1 MQVFLIFLTHE
12 LRINFRKFS
21 RILASFLFFL
31 IFLSSFSLLTQDQ
44 SGQSVDASI
53 AILFSLLSCLIFS
66 SAEFLK
72 KDFESGASE
81 QILISCENFEVFI
94 AAKMLANWIVCCA
107 PILIVTYFIKPDFLL
122 LIILV
127 SLLINL
133 ICCFCGTLSI
143 LGNAAPMISALA
155 LPLIIPILL
164 ITLGDPETSLKLLT
178 GLCFFLAPILIFATA
193 KIVKIAHE

>member
-1 MQVFLIFLTHE
+1 MSVFFIILRHE
-12 LRINFRKFS
+12 LKINFRQLS

-31 IFLSSFSLLTQDQ
+31 IFLSSFSLLSQGQD
-44 SGQSVDASI
+44 SLI
-53 AILFSLLSCLIFS
+53 IILFSLLSCLIFS

-81 QILISCENFEVFI
+81 QILISCENFESFI
-94 AAKMLANWIVCCA
+94 AAKMLANWVVCCV
-107 PILIVTYFIKPDFLL
+107 PILVVSSFIRPDLAT
-122 LIILV
+122 LIIFV
-127 SLLINL
+127 SLLVNF

-143 LGNAAPMISALA
+143 LGNAAPMIAALA

-164 ITLGDPETSLKLLT
+164 IALGDAVVSLKLLV
-178 GLCFFLAPILIFATA
+178 GLCFFLTPILIFATT

>member
-1 MQVFLIFLTHE
+1 MQIFFILLSHE
-12 LRINFRKFS
+12 LRINFRQTS

-31 IFLSSFSLLTQDQ
+31 IFLSSFSLLSQGQD
-44 SGQSVDASI
+44 SLVI
-53 AILFSLLSCLIFS
+53 TLFSLLSCLIFS

-81 QILISCENFEVFI
+81 QILISCENFESFI
-94 AAKMLANWIVCCA
+94 AAKMLANWLVCCV
-107 PILIVTYFIKPDFLL
+107 PIIVISSFIRPDLFL

-127 SLLINL
+127 SLLVNF

-143 LGNAAPMISALA
+143 LGNAAPMIAALA

-164 ITLGDPETSLKLLT
+164 IALGDVVTSLKLLV

-193 KIVKIAHE
+193 KIVRIAHE